1 MTLSEIFNQLATSP
15 ARLAEVA
22 AANGAD
28 VDRVERFKLSVE
40 QLSVALEFLQFDLV
54 YKGDR

>member
-1 MTLSEIFNQLATSP
+1 MTLMEMFNQLATSP

-22 AANGAD
+22 AAIGAD

-40 QLSVALEFLQFDLV
+40 QLSAALVFLQFDLLH
-54 YKGDR
+54 KGNR